1 MSLSSQTRPCK
12 IGLALGSGGARG
24 WAHLGVLTRLRELGV
39 PIHCVAGTSIGS
51 IVGAFYCSGTLDT
64 MLDLATY
71 LNWKRVAKLFLE
83 VNLPRSGL
91 ISGKNFMRLL
101 KDVIPARQISDLSMP
116 YAAVTTDLQTETAV
130 TLDSG
135 NLFDAIRA
143 SIAIPG
149 IFTPMRL
156 HGKNLVD
163 GGLTNPLPV
172 SVCRAMGAD
181 AVIAVDINLRTPA
194 ARPARSRTVAPSASR
209 SVHAV
214 PVPSESM
221 ENFLAQVTA
230 MMPQLQAPIDSAIKR
245 WYTPRRK
252 EEDTLSIFDVLT
264 RSFRLVE
271 NQLTRHGL
279 IQHPPD
285 ILVQPAV
292 GDIMTLE
299 FHRSAE
305 AIEAGR
311 AAVDELLPQLSL
323 FKNKQESIN
332 NHAIKTHPTAP
343 R

>member
-1 MSLSSQTRPCK
+1 MTPSPHIRPRK

-24 WAHLGVLTRLRELGV
+24 WAHLGVLMRLRELRV
-39 PIHCVAGTSIGS
+39 PVHCIAGTSIGS
-51 IVGAFYCSGTLDT
+51 IVGAFHASGRLDI

-71 LNWKRVAKLFLE
+71 LNWKRVARLFLE

-91 ISGKNFMRLL
+91 INGKNFMRLL
-101 KDVIPARQISDLSMP
+101 KDVIPARQINDLSLP
-116 YAAVTTDLQTETAV
+116 YAAITTDLQTEAAV

-149 IFTPMRL
+149 ILTPMRL
-156 HGKNLVD
+156 RGRNLVD
-163 GGLTNPLPV
+163 GGLSNPLPV

-181 AVIAVDINLRTPA
+181 TVIAVDINLRTPA
-194 ARPARSRTVAPSASR
+194 VLSASR
-209 SVHAV
+209 GVYTVPAPHPRAV
-214 PVPSESM
+214 PESVAP
-221 ENFLAQVTA
+221 FLQHVTA

-245 WYTPRRK
+245 WHAPRRK

-279 IQHPPD
+279 ILNPPD
-285 ILVQPAV
+285 ILIQPAV

-305 AIEAGR
+305 AIIAGR
-311 AAVDELLPQLSL
+311 AAVDEIIPQLKKHSC
-323 FKNKQESIN
+323 Q
-332 NHAIKTHPTAP
+332 
-343 R
+343 